1 MPIGRSAGGGGRK
14 IAEGRNYLL
23 AGGWVPVPSVGSG
36 TVGRDHCRVGADG
49 HGCKAGGEAV
59 VRVTGELTC
68 GMAGGGL
75 LAGRAAQRADGWAC
89 VRPSAKPYGWPV
101 GKATSRGGGPSVRV
115 GGRTDGWFG
124 GVRARWAG
132 GAAADGRGSGRNRGD
147 RLW

>member
-49 HGCKAGGEAV
+49 HGCQAGGEAV

-68 GMAGGGL
+68 GMAGGGT
-75 LAGRAAQRADGWAC
+75 AS
-89 VRPSAKPYGWPV
+89 RP
-101 GKATSRGGGPSVRV
+101 GGPAGGRV
-115 GGRTDGWFG
+115 G
-124 GVRARWAG
+124 VRKAER
-132 GAAADGRGSGRNRGD
+132 
-147 RLW
+147 